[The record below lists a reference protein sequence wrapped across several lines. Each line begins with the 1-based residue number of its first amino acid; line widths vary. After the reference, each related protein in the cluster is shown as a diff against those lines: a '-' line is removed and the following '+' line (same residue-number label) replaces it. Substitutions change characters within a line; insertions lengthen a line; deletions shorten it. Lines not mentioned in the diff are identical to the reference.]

1 MDTNRSFQLGY
12 SDATWGDM
20 PGLEEAMSAIT
31 AAGWEGV
38 EIRNASIDWL
48 GTPRRL
54 RNLID
59 KHDLIPVSMFGSL
72 SLGGDSSQVLEAQRR
87 RLEYAAEVGCQAFC
101 VTGAQRVLY
110 RSTTDDEFKRLAEM
124 AEALVVHAAPSG
136 ITVAYLRD
144 GGYGHRSTIESE
156 QDEDQLLG
164 YAPRLGLCL
173 DVAVSALK
181 GDDPVVQLRKYR
193 NRLAG
198 VRLRDWGR
206 GKFCLLG
213 KGTLGLDYARIRETL
228 NDIDYDGWVSCE
240 LPANADMEGSE
251 SCHLNRE
258 YLRSV
263 GYR

>member
-1 MDTNRSFQLGY
+1 MDTKRSFRLGY

-20 PGLEEAMSAIT
+20 PGLEEAMSAIA

-38 EIRNASIDWL
+38 EIRSASIDWL

-54 RNLID
+54 RSLID
-59 KHDLIPVSMFGSL
+59 QNDLVPVSMFGSL
-72 SLGGDSSQVLEAQRR
+72 SLGGDSSQVLEGQRR
-87 RLEYAAEVGCQAFC
+87 RLEYAAEVGCHLFC

-124 AEALVVHAAPSG
+124 AEALVDHGAPAAV
-136 ITVAYLRD
+136 TVAYHRD

-156 QDEDQLLG
+156 EDEDKLLR
-164 YAPRLGLCL
+164 YAPRLGLCV

-181 GDDPVVQLRKYR
+181 GDDPVVQLHKYR
-193 NRLAG
+193 HRLAC

-228 NDIDYDGWVSCE
+228 NDIGYNGWVMCE
-240 LPANADMEGSE
+240 LPATADMEGTE
-251 SCHLNRE
+251 SCPLNRE

-263 GYR
+263 GY